1 MTFVGNAQSSKNSF
15 LMLFCSVDTAFI
27 IEIRLIYQNLFNFL
41 SKEVKA
47 MTMPY
52 TIEHAQQ
59 LDAQDELRSF
69 RDEFYIKEGT
79 IYMDGNSLGLL
90 SKRAEASLLQ
100 ILDSWKE
107 LGIDGW
113 TQGEHPWFYLS
124 ERLGDL
130 MAPLVGA
137 KPEEV
142 IVTGSTTLN
151 LHQLVATFYEPQG
164 NRTKIVADELSF
176 PSDIYA
182 LQSQLKLKGLNP
194 DEHLVRVKSRDGR
207 TLTEED
213 IIEAMTDDVALIV
226 LSSVLYRSGQ
236 ILNMKKITEEAHR
249 RGILIGWDL
258 CHSIGAIPHALD
270 EWDVDFA
277 FWCNYKYLNGGPGC
291 VAGLYVNEK
300 HFGRTPGLAGWFSS
314 DKRKQ
319 FDMEHTLTPAPD
331 AGAYQLATPHVL
343 SMAPLLG
350 SLELF
355 HEAGIDRLRKKSL
368 QLTQYMMDLIRYE
381 LADFGFSFGNPLD
394 DETRG
399 GHIYLEHSEAARI
412 CKALKA
418 KGVIP
423 DFRKPNGI
431 RLAPVAL
438 YNSFEDVFRTVQIL
452 KAIMTEETYKQYEN
466 TRDVVA

>member
-1 MTFVGNAQSSKNSF
+1 
-15 LMLFCSVDTAFI
+15 MLLCSVDTAFI

-59 LDAQDELRSF
+59 LDAQNELRSF

-258 CHSIGAIPHALD
+258 CHSIGTIPHALD